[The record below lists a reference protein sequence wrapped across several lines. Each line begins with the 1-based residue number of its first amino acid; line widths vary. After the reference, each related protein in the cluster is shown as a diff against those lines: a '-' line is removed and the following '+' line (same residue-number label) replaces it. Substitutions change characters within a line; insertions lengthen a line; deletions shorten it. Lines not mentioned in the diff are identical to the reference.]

1 MARRILS
8 DPSIRINNDTF
19 AVVPNSISYV
29 SGLGESEVKTQS
41 AGNGNIETVFSENVE
56 TRLSMFKCSLYVT
69 AENIASVETLKN
81 NTNQN
86 FITLSE
92 SGVDKVFRNV
102 ALTNDPELN
111 FSNDGQVELEFM
123 GDQVR

>member
-1 MARRILS
+1 MARRVLS

-19 AVVPNSISYV
+19 AVVPNSVSYI
-29 SGLGESEVKTQS
+29 GGFGESEVKTQS
-41 AGNGNIETVFSENVE
+41 AGNGNVETVYSENAE
-56 TRLSMFKCSLYVT
+56 TKMSQFKCSVYTTPDNVT
-69 AENIASVETLKN
+69 TIEALKG

-92 SGVDKVFRNV
+92 AGVDKVFRNV

-111 FSNDGQVELEFM
+111 FSNDGQVDLEFM